1 MDKNALKKFA
11 VWARTELIARTS
23 LRAQRC
29 AITPAST
36 PAPGT
41 DSIDGRVLS
50 PAERRQL
57 QALIRRITA
66 NGFKQTIEEAAYT
79 WFNRFIA
86 LRYMEANSCLPS
98 HVRIFTD
105 GNGRF
110 KPQIL
115 AEASHVQIDGLD
127 TAKVFAL
134 KEADRD
140 EELFRYLLITQCNAL
155 SPILPGMFQKIEDW
169 TELLLPDRLL
179 EPDNV
184 PAKMA
189 EMIPED
195 DWHEVQVIGWLYQY
209 YNTELKNQVFADLK
223 RNIKIDRNTIPPA
236 TQLFTPD
243 WIVRYMVQNSLGRLW
258 LEGHPNADLQSSWQ
272 YYIPEAQQTPGVLS
286 RLQAVRR
293 ELSALNPEDIRCIDP
308 CCGSGHILAAM
319 FDVLVQIYGT
329 CGYSIREAVRLIV
342 AQNIWGL
349 DIDDRAAQ
357 LAYFT
362 VMMKAREYD
371 RRFFERAVQPNI
383 YAIHETNSYDMD
395 TMNYLMTAFVDAK
408 EYGSILR
415 IEARDY
421 SRLRDDLKRNS
432 TRELALWQPEGIAE
446 TDHLAR
452 QAEALSQKY
461 HVVATNPPYMGSSG
475 MGAKLGNFVRR
486 NYPDSK
492 SDLFAVFI
500 ERVRDMLIHGGYQ
513 AMITQQAWMFL
524 SSYEKLRAK
533 IRRED
538 TVNMIHLGARAFE
551 EIGGEVVQTV
561 SFVLQNCRTSGRKG
575 VYVRLVDPATQQ
587 AKEDM
592 FLSGQNRYTARQDD
606 FAKIP
611 GAPVAYWVSGNMLAA
626 FGHQTM
632 SNYGS
637 SCIGMRTG
645 DNERFLRLWHEVSF
659 GKIGFG
665 CHDRQEAENSGC
677 KWFPYCKGGPYRKWY
692 GNNDYVVNWEN
703 DGYEIKEHTREI
715 YPQLGNNLG
724 WKISNENFYFR
735 PGLTWS
741 GIGVRG
747 FGVRSYPQ
755 GMIFDSG
762 ANSYFVYDEANY
774 YYFAGLLN
782 CTIINDM
789 VNIINPTIN
798 TGCGVIAKLPAIL
811 REDKRDEITALVQ
824 ENINLSRADWDS
836 SEISWDFQTHP
847 LIRITRE
854 NSLTLISDSFSIW
867 EEECNTRFTRLQRN
881 EEQLNRIFTE
891 IYGLNDEIA
900 PEVPDR
906 DITVR
911 RADRERDVKS
921 LVSYAVG
928 CMFGRY
934 SLDFPGLAY
943 AGGEWDSGRFR
954 TFQPC
959 RDGILAVHDED
970 YYADDIV
977 SGLAG
982 FVEAVW
988 GSAGLEANLSFIA
1001 DSLGTAGRDRTPLD
1015 AVRAYFMN
1023 GFYAD
1028 HLKAYQK
1035 RPIYWQF
1042 DAGKKN
1048 SFKCLMYI
1056 HRYRPDTAA
1065 RIRVSYVHYQ
1075 QMQYRNAMTAAESA
1089 MKAAS
1094 DAGKSRLERR
1104 MSSLRAK
1111 AGELSEYEEKIH
1123 HFADMMIRLDPDDG
1137 VRHNYE
1143 LFAEVLAGLK

>member
-492 SDLFAVFI
+492 SDLFAAFI
-500 ERVRDMLIHGGYQ
+500 ERGNDMLLPYGYNCMVTMQ
-513 AMITQQAWMFL
+513 SWMFL
-524 SSYEKLRAK
+524 SSFEKMRIKMMKTKTITCLMHMENMVMGIAFGTAVTVLRNASMPK
-533 IRRED
+533 YRGTYNYVKLADIQDGEPREFP
-538 TVNMIHLGARAFE
+538 VPG
-551 EIGGEVVQTV
+551 
-561 SFVLQNCRTSGRKG
+561 
-575 VYVRLVDPATQQ
+575 
-587 AKEDM
+587 
-592 FLSGQNRYTARQDD
+592 NRFAQVCADD

-626 FGHQTM
+626 FGHQM
-632 SNYGS
+632 LGDI
-637 SCIGMRTG
+637 CPVRKGMDTG
-645 DNERFLRLWHEVSF
+645 NNERFLRLWHEVESGKFSF
-659 GKIGFG
+659 GM
-665 CHDRQEAENSGC
+665 SGQSV
-677 KWFPYCKGGPYRKWY
+677 KWFPYDKGGEFRKWY
-692 GNNDYVVNWEN
+692 GNKYYVVNYEN
-703 DGYEIKEHTREI
+703 DGYE
-715 YPQLGNNLG
+715 L
-724 WKISNENFYFR
+724 
-735 PGLTWS
+735 
-741 GIGVRG
+741 
-747 FGVRSYPQ
+747 
-755 GMIFDSG
+755 
-762 ANSYFVYDEANY
+762 
-774 YYFAGLLN
+774 
-782 CTIINDM
+782 
-789 VNIINPTIN
+789 
-798 TGCGVIAKLPAIL
+798 
-811 REDKRDEITALVQ
+811 
-824 ENINLSRADWDS
+824 
-836 SEISWDFQTHP
+836 
-847 LIRITRE
+847 
-854 NSLTLISDSFSIW
+854 
-867 EEECNTRFTRLQRN
+867 
-881 EEQLNRIFTE
+881 EQS
-891 IYGLNDEIA
+891 
-900 PEVPDR
+900 P
-906 DITVR
+906 
-911 RADRERDVKS
+911 
-921 LVSYAVG
+921 
-928 CMFGRY
+928 
-934 SLDFPGLAY
+934 
-943 AGGEWDSGRFR
+943 
-954 TFQPC
+954 
-959 RDGILAVHDED
+959 
-970 YYADDIV
+970 
-977 SGLAG
+977 
-982 FVEAVW
+982 
-988 GSAGLEANLSFIA
+988 ANLRSRQ
-1001 DSLGTAGRDRTPLD
+1001 L
-1015 AVRAYFMN
+1015 YFHTHITWTMS
-1023 GFYAD
+1023 
-1028 HLKAYQK
+1028 YQK
-1035 RPIYWQF
+1035 YHIL
-1042 DAGKKN
+1042 
-1048 SFKCLMYI
+1048 CC
-1056 HRYRPDTAA
+1056 
-1065 RIRVSYVHYQ
+1065 
-1075 QMQYRNAMTAAESA
+1075 
-1089 MKAAS
+1089 
-1094 DAGKSRLERR
+1094 
-1104 MSSLRAK
+1104 SL
-1111 AGELSEYEEKIH
+1111 
-1123 HFADMMIRLDPDDG
+1123 
-1137 VRHNYE
+1137 
-1143 LFAEVLAGLK
+1143 